1 MNMMKF
7 LNKYI
12 LLLLFFTLSVFA
24 FGQDNKIQISGTTFD
39 EDLNEALSGV
49 AVQLY
54 TLPDSTYIK
63 GLSTNQSGRFVL
75 SELKPTDY
83 LLKFTFLGYKT
94 AFKNLS
100 KNILKE
106 NTQLGKIILESDA
119 ILLTEAEISAEAP
132 PVMALADTMVYNT
145 SAYRVSNNAMLEELV
160 KKLPGAQVDDDG
172 KITING
178 QEIKKIMVDGK
189 EFFAKDP
196 DVAMKNLP
204 VDIIDKVK
212 SYNKKS
218 DKTRITGIDDG
229 NEETVLDLTVKKGK
243 NKGWFGNLDAAIGNH
258 DRYVAKGML
267 NRFSDGDQYTGIANF
282 NNVRDASVGGRRWSR
297 GGGGM
302 RDTKSGGF
310 NMNIVRP
317 KLEFGGSINYR
328 DNERDTQTKTS
339 SETFLQSGSSF
350 SSGFSNS
357 INRSRSLD
365 ASFRLE
371 WKPDSMTNIM
381 FTPYLNY
388 SKSNSH
394 SNGESKTGDVDNF
407 EDWAAMLADGQA
419 INMRESRGRSSGDD
433 ISFGGNFMF
442 NRRLGKPGRNI
453 GVSLNYSYGN
463 GDNSGNN
470 YSKIEYFK
478 PGTIDRNEIRDL
490 LTQNKS
496 DNYNY
501 RVELNYSEPIFTNRF
516 LQFSYNYNKSYNKSD
531 RRSYRMENFEEGDNI
546 EDYFDADLSKLAR
559 NYYDNH
565 EMSLTF
571 NTIRDKYNY
580 NVGFM
585 VQPQRNKLQYDQSN
599 TLVDTTRTVLNFTPT
614 LDFRYQFHKQSVLR
628 VMYRGNTIQPS
639 IMNLIPIRDITDP
652 LNIKEGNP
660 SLKPGYSNNFMAF
673 YNNYFTKSQRSI
685 FAHTY
690 FRNTLNSVSTKVIY
704 DSETGGKTTRPEN
717 INGNWS
723 AGGSIGFN
731 TPFKNKKFTMN
742 THSSA
747 NFNNIVGYMSLDP
760 KKDVEKNKTRNLRL
774 NQNLTF
780 NYRNDWFEMGTY
792 GSVNYSRVSNTMQK
806 QSNRETFDYS
816 LGVNSNVQLPW
827 DINFSTDGA
836 YAIKSGYSQGL
847 DRNEFVWNI
856 QLSKDFLQKKQATL
870 SFQMFDVLKQRS
882 NLSRSVSASMQQD
895 TEYNEITSFFMVHFI
910 YKLNI
915 FGGGSK
921 DAGRGQ
927 GRGSRGRSGGYRG
940 GHRAIRM

>member
-1 MNMMKF
+1 MKIMKY

-12 LLLLFFTLSVFA
+12 LLFLLFALSMQTKA
-24 FGQDNKIQISGTTFD
+24 QEGKSQISGIAFD
-39 EDLNEALSGV
+39 EELNEALSGV

-54 TLPDSTYIK
+54 TLPDSTYVK
-63 GLSTNQSGRFVL
+63 GLSTTQSGRFTFT
-75 SELKPTDY
+75 ELNSGNY
-83 LLKFTFLGYKT
+83 VLKFTYLGYKT
-94 AFKNLS
+94 KFKHVS
-100 KNILKE
+100 KSSLKE
-106 NTQLGKIILESDA
+106 KTSLGKIILESDA
-119 ILLTEAEISAEAP
+119 ILLSEAEITAEAP
-132 PVMALADTMVYNT
+132 PVMVSADTMVYNT

-189 EFFAKDP
+189 EFFTKDP

-212 SYNKKS
+212 AYNKKS

-229 NEETVLDLTVKKGK
+229 NEETVLDLSVKKGK
-243 NKGWFGNLDAAIGNH
+243 NKGWFGNLDAGVGNH
-258 DRYVAKGML
+258 DRYTAKGML
-267 NRFSDGDQYTGIANF
+267 NRFSEGDQYTGVVNF

-302 RDTKSGGF
+302 RDTKSGGL
-310 NMNIVRP
+310 NMSITRP
-317 KLEFGGSINYR
+317 KYEFGGSVNYR
-328 DNERDTQTKTS
+328 DTERDNQTKTS
-339 SETFLQSGSSF
+339 SETFLQNGSSF
-350 SSGFSNS
+350 SSGYSNS
-357 INRSRSLD
+357 INRSRSFD
-365 ASFRLE
+365 TNFKLE

-381 FTPYLNY
+381 FIPYFNY

-394 SNGESKTGDVDNF
+394 SDGESKTGDVDNF
-407 EDWAAMLADGQA
+407 EDWEDMLAKNQA
-419 INMRESRGRSSGDD
+419 INKRISTANSSGDD

-453 GVSLNYSYGN
+453 GLSLNYNYGR
-463 GDNSGNN
+463 GDNLGND

-478 PGTIDRNEIRDL
+478 PGSEDRNEIRDL
-490 LTQNKS
+490 LTKNKN

-501 RVELNYSEPIFTNRF
+501 RLEFNYSEPIFTNRF

-531 RRSYRMENFEEGDNI
+531 RRSYRIENYLEGDDI

-565 EMSLTF
+565 EISLTF

-580 NVGFM
+580 NIGFT
-585 VQPQRNKLQYDQSN
+585 VQPQRNRIEYDQSN
-599 TLVDTTRTVLNFTPT
+599 NLVDTTRTVLNFTPT
-614 LDFRYQFHKQSVLR
+614 FDFRYQFHKQSILR
-628 VMYRGNTIQPS
+628 IMYRGSTIQPN
-639 IMNLIPIRDITDP
+639 IMDLIPIYDITNP

-660 SLKPGYSNNFMAF
+660 NLKPGYSNNFMTF
-673 YNNYFTKSQRSI
+673 YNNYFTESQRSV
-685 FAHTY
+685 FAHLY
-690 FRNTLNSVSTKVIY
+690 FRNTLNSVSSKVIY
-704 DSETGGKTTRPEN
+704 DPETGGKTTRPEN

-723 AGGSIGFN
+723 AGGAVGFN
-731 TPFKNKKFTMN
+731 TPFKNKKFTAN

-760 KKDVEKNKTRNLRL
+760 KTDAQKNKTRNLRL
-774 NQNLTF
+774 NQGLTF
-780 NYRNDWFEMGTY
+780 NYRNDWFEMGTN
-792 GSVNYSRVSNTMQK
+792 GSVDYSRVSNTMQK

-816 LGVNSNVQLPW
+816 FGLNSNIQLPW
-827 DINFSTDGA
+827 DLSFSTDGT
-836 YAIKSGYSQGL
+836 YAIKTGYSQGL

-856 QLSKDFLQKKQATL
+856 QLSKDFLKKKQATL

-882 NLSRSVSASMQQD
+882 NLSRSISASMQQD
-895 TEYNEITSFFMVHFI
+895 TEYNEISSFFMVHFI
-910 YKLNI
+910 YKLNA
-915 FGGGSK
+915 FGGSK
-921 DAGRGQ
+921 DSGRGQ
-927 GRGSRGRSGGYRG
+927 GRGSGRPGGSRG